1 MNEKLY
7 SIAEQAMMDALE
19 KSDLSKVE
27 GYGKPLNLEG
37 NPYQAA
43 EWSMSHKIMKNAG
56 IVPREVQL
64 KKDIAKWREEL
75 SKNPDLSE
83 LERRKL
89 TKQIQLAEV
98 EVNIKL
104 EYARKI

>member
-7 SIAEQAMMDALE
+7 SIAEQAMMEALE
-19 KSDLSKVE
+19 KEDLSNVE
-27 GYGKPLNLEG
+27 GFGEPLDLSG
-37 NPYQAA
+37 NPYEAA
-43 EWSMSHKIMKNAG
+43 GWSMSHKIMKNAG

-64 KKDIAKWREEL
+64 KKDIAKWRQEL
-75 SKNPDLSE
+75 ADHPEMSE

-89 TKQIQLAEV
+89 IKKIQLAEI

-104 EYARKI
+104 EQARRL